1 MLIVIFSLFYKK
13 LHNLLFC
20 PQLKAFQP
28 TSGMGS
34 IDEDQ
39 ALRILLN
46 QNSTE
51 EPKAPTKSDL
61 NHGEPSME
69 SGAELPR
76 NPAMISGHSGWSSSE
91 SPEQSP
97 NFKRRDT
104 TQSYDAM
111 LESLSLLSGA
121 CIRTPEVDDFLKRF
135 SKEEEAQVEKDD
147 FEAIPSA
154 PVSRSTD

>member
-1 MLIVIFSLFYKK
+1 
-13 LHNLLFC
+13 
-20 PQLKAFQP
+20 
-28 TSGMGS
+28 MGS

-39 ALRILLN
+39 ALRILLD
-46 QNSTE
+46 QNSTQE
-51 EPKAPTKSDL
+51 DPQELTKGDCD
-61 NHGEPSME
+61 HGEPSME
-69 SGAELPR
+69 SGADLPR

-154 PVSRSTD
+154 PVSRSSAIETVSHFF

>member
-1 MLIVIFSLFYKK
+1 
-13 LHNLLFC
+13 
-20 PQLKAFQP
+20 
-28 TSGMGS
+28 MGL

-46 QNSTE
+46 QNSTHE
-51 EPKAPTKSDL
+51 EQDDLTSDQV
-61 NHGEPSME
+61 HCEPSME
-69 SGAELPR
+69 SRADLLR

-104 TQSYDAM
+104 NQSYDAM
-111 LESLSLLSGA
+111 LESLSMLSGA

-135 SKEEEAQVEKDD
+135 YKEEEALVEKDD

-154 PVSRSTD
+154 PVSRYN

>member
-1 MLIVIFSLFYKK
+1 L
-13 LHNLLFC
+13 
-20 PQLKAFQP
+20 
-28 TSGMGS
+28 

-46 QNSTE
+46 QNSMQE
-51 EPKAPTKSDL
+51 DPQEPTKSDSH
-61 NHGEPSME
+61 HGESSME
-69 SGAELPR
+69 PAANLPR
-76 NPAMISGHSGWSSSE
+76 NPAMISGHSGWSLSE

-97 NFKRRDT
+97 NFKQRDT

-135 SKEEEAQVEKDD
+135 SKKEERKVEKDD

-154 PVSRSTD
+154 PVSR